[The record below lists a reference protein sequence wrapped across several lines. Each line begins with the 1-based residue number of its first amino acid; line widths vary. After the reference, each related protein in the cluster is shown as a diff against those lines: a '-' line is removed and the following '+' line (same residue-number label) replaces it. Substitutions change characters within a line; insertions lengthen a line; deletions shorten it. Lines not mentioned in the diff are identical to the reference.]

1 MEYEYFI
8 VKTNDNCLDFLV
20 GKKIIKLL
28 FNEEKDSFAF
38 LLDNLRLEQFICEGE
53 CCSNSWIEHVSGL
66 KSLLGHTINKIVFID
81 LPCDK
86 EYGEER
92 TLIYRWD
99 IHTNEGI
106 CTMEMR
112 NHSNGYYCGELT
124 HIHFE
129 DDDGKFDS
137 LSDFQNPTIECTEDF

>member
-1 MEYEYFI
+1 MEYEYFM

-28 FNEEKDSFAF
+28 FNEEKDSFSF
-38 LLDNLRLEQFICEGE
+38 ILDSLRLERFICEGE

-81 LPCDK
+81 LPADK

-124 HIHFE
+124 RIDFE
-129 DDDGKFDS
+129 DDDSKFDS
-137 LSDFQNPTIECTEDF
+137 FSDFQNPTIECTEDF